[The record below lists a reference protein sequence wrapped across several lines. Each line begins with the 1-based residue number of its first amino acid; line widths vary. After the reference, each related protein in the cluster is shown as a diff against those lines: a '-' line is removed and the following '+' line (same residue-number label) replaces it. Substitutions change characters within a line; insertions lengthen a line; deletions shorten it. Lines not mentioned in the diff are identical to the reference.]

1 MDNKEKD
8 IVWALE
14 QASRY
19 AKKYS
24 EAKEDLNRLEEQLK
38 AMKETIDNA
47 KKEIGYLTRLS
58 NTQQQYIEK
67 LEEVLETENEV
78 RNKEK
83 SILTIH
89 RRSIQED
96 AC

>member
-78 RNKEK
+78 KNKEK

>member
-78 RNKEK
+78 KSKEK

>member
-24 EAKEDLNRLEEQLK
+24 ETKEDLNRLEEQLK

-78 RNKEK
+78 KNKEK

>member
-24 EAKEDLNRLEEQLK
+24 ETKEDLNRLEEQLK

-78 RNKEK
+78 KNKEK
-83 SILTIH
+83 SIFTIH

>member
-1 MDNKEKD
+1 MD

-24 EAKEDLNRLEEQLK
+24 EAKEESERLEEQLN
-38 AMKETIDNA
+38 ALKETLNHA
-47 KKEIGYLTRLS
+47 KKEIGYLTKLS
-58 NTQQQYIEK
+58 NTQHQYIEK
-67 LEEVLETENEV
+67 LEEVLGTEPKLKS
-78 RNKEK
+78 KEIT
-83 SILTIH
+83 ILTIH
-89 RRSIQED
+89 RGSIQED